1 MLRFSV
7 DLGIP
12 IVSMSQI
19 IENVVEHA
27 GKSEE
32 YNHKFFLKVKDMVNA
47 WDEEAIIREKVCLKL
62 LRLTAATQDGFIL
75 TDYPNNVAQAELL
88 EEYKGGI
95 NSFVHLSLPDEIL
108 VDIEESKCKCADC
121 SRQYYKND
129 IISSEHGVRI
139 EKFMPEN
146 NTCDDCGGSSFEVGS
161 DPAEFERQLGFYK

>member
-1 MLRFSV
+1 MKSPRGNIFQLQIFRFSV

-12 IVSMSQI
+12 VVSMSEI
-19 IENVVEHA
+19 IENVVQNA
-27 GKSEE
+27 GISAE

-47 WDEEAIIREKVCLKL
+47 GDEDAIIREKVALKL

-88 EEYKGGI
+88 EEYRGGM
-95 NSFVHLSLPDEIL
+95 NSFVHLTLPDEIL
-108 VDIEESKCKCADC
+108 VDIEESKIKCGDC
-121 SRQYYKND
+121 HRPYYKND

-146 NTCDDCGGSSFEVGS
+146 NTCDDCGG
-161 DPAEFERQLGFYK
+161 